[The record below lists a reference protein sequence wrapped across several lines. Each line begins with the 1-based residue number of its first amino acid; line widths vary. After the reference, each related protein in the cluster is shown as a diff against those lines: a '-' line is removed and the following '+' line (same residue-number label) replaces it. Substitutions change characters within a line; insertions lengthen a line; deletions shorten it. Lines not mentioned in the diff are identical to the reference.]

1 MPRTRMMGAGL
12 AGSSAYRSRTHG
24 DQGGGNK
31 LQGLPPTTNKNV
43 QYVLRNIQ
51 NKAYG
56 ESRNVVF
63 CMNQIGGVGA
73 VGAGNGS
80 RTFNNTAD
88 GVKDCV
94 PGKHYFKKFDGTCK
108 PCSKCCYE
116 ICISA
121 ECLREEKTYELLSFH
136 CSDDEELYLNVD
148 VFYDSSN
155 NKSPKQIQKCLK
167 CCANLTKYGAQN
179 SLIGDHGIYNL
190 ESCYDFGIRVYNNNT
205 FNYELYWFS
214 WCAKHTMKWIK
225 LNPDN
230 NDVIAAVGSCS
241 SQYGP
246 E

>member
-12 AGSSAYRSRTHG
+12 AGSTAYRTRTHG

-43 QYVLRNIQ
+43 QYVLRSIQ

-63 CMNQIGGVGA
+63 CMNQIGGIGA

-108 PCSKCCYE
+108 PCSSKTKCCYE
-116 ICISA
+116 IHLDASKHKVGNI
-121 ECLREEKTYELLSFH
+121 YQLLSFSCGH
-136 CSDDEELYLNVD
+136 TNELFMEETT
-148 VFYDSSN
+148 FYDAGSSGGVLTPTSL
-155 NKSPKQIQKCLK
+155 KKCLK
-167 CCANLTKYGAQN
+167 CCTDITKYGARN
-179 SLIGDHGIYNL
+179 SLIGDNPNNL
-190 ESCYDFGIRVYNNNT
+190 ILEDCYDFGIRVITEPNSGVYQL
-205 FNYELYWFS
+205 FWFS
-214 WCAKHTMKWIK
+214 
-225 LNPDN
+225 N
-230 NDVIAAVGSCS
+230 NLRSFHFEFSRVL
-241 SQYGP
+241 
-246 E
+246 